1 MRPALSRLGLGGA
14 QFGNLYRTMPEA
26 TVEQTFTT
34 AWESG
39 IRYFDTAPHYGLGL
53 SEYRLGRLL
62 GRYPRDDYVLS
73 TKVGR
78 RLVAN
83 PDYAGELD
91 DEGFAVAADTR
102 RVWDFSRGGIRRSLE
117 ESLQRLGLDRVDV
130 AYLHDPE
137 GHWNQALR
145 EGLPALAE
153 LRDEG
158 MVSAIGAGMNFAGH
172 LTELIRRFDVDLVMC
187 AGRYTLL
194 EQAEDLMSVAQERGA
209 GVVVAGVYNSGLLAR
224 PRPGPDPKYNYEP
237 APRALVE
244 RVHAIADVCERY
256 GVQLPDAALAFP
268 LRNPAV
274 VSVVV
279 GASGPGQVSQAVDR
293 LNVDIPPS
301 LWTDLAAAGLIGAAT
316 AG

>member
-1 MRPALSRLGLGGA
+1 LGLGGA